1 MEILVRSPN
10 WIGDCIMSLSSLR
23 ALKYYFPDAVI
34 GLTCRE
40 HLQAIFKNISE
51 IDRIIPLKNGRGVR
65 DFSRVVSQLKTL
77 NSDVGILMTNS
88 IHSALLFKFSG
99 IKKIVGYRKDFRGFL
114 LDQKLKFPRGQKR
127 QSDFYLDLIH
137 AFARE
142 YSSVS
147 IQAESH
153 FSGELPILDQEIND
167 INKLLGRY
175 GIDAGKKLVGISTS
189 AAYGSS
195 KEWLPERFIELIN
208 RLTGRFPDTVVLLL
222 GSESEARKIEWIR
235 QQSTV
240 STFNLAGKFSL
251 RESITAISRCSLF
264 ISNDSGLM
272 HVASALKV
280 PLICKF
286 GPTDPDKTAPWFG
299 QSKIIYHPVECAP
312 CTYRE
317 CPVDHRCMTGIQVDE
332 VFRTVLDILDR
343 GQENWS

>member
-1 MEILVRSPN
+1 MEILIRSPN
-10 WIGDCIMSLSSLR
+10 WIGDCIMSLSALR
-23 ALKYYFPDAVI
+23 ALRHYFPDAVI

-51 IDRIIPLKNGRGVR
+51 IDRIIPLKNDRGVR
-65 DFSRVVSQLKTL
+65 DFFRVAGQLKPL
-77 NSDVGILMTNS
+77 NPDVGILMTNS

-99 IKKIVGYRKDFRGFL
+99 INIIVGYRKDCRGFL
-114 LDQKLKFPRGQKR
+114 LNHKLKFPRDQKH
-127 QSDFYLDLIH
+127 QADFYLDLIH
-137 AFARE
+137 DFARK
-142 YSSVS
+142 YSSAA
-147 IQAESH
+147 IQAEFH
-153 FSGELPILDQEIND
+153 FSGELPIPDQESKD

-175 GIDAGKKLVGISTS
+175 GIDAGKTLVGISTS

-208 RLTGRFPDTVVLLL
+208 RLTGQFPDTVVLLF
-222 GSESEARKIEWIR
+222 GSESEVGKIERIR
-235 QQSTV
+235 QYSAV

-280 PLICKF
+280 PLICIF
-286 GPTDPDKTAPWFG
+286 GPTDTGKTAPRFG
-299 QSKIIYHPVECAP
+299 QSKIIQHPVECAP

-317 CPVDHRCMTGIQVDE
+317 CPVDHRCMTSIQVDE
-332 VFRTVLDILDR
+332 VFRKALDILVR